1 MSSPSPNPIDSI
13 FKVDPKSSPS
23 LHLHCFRLGSGPPSS
38 LNCIAVNASYL
49 VFCLHPSFLAC
60 YSVVQ
65 WPCSNENRIMSFLVC
80 PSMAPRVK
88 VRLYDDLQDLT
99 GHDISPHLLKTADP
113 TILSSLLTPS
123 LLSSPTSFLVVPVT
137 LQPQNHCM
145 DHTLCLENAF
155 LRQQQAHTLT
165 IFSMNP
171 TLKTLFIIATYSYFS
186 YTLNPP

>member
-49 VFCLHPSFLAC
+49 VFCLLAC

-65 WPCSNENRIMSFLVC
+65 WPYSNENRIMSFLVG